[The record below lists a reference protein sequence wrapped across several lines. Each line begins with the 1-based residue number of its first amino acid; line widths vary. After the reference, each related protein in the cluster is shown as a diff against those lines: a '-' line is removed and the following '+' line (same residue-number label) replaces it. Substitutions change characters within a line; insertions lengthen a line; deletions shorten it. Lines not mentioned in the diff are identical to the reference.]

1 MQSCVEMR
9 CEDGKG
15 LCNGGM
21 QERPKKSDHLQ
32 GQVDKQYDVVTET
45 VLEESVPLR
54 L

>member
-1 MQSCVEMR
+1 MR
-9 CEDGKG
+9 CEDTKVS
-15 LCNGGM
+15 CSGGM
-21 QERPKKSDHLQ
+21 KERHKKSDHLQ